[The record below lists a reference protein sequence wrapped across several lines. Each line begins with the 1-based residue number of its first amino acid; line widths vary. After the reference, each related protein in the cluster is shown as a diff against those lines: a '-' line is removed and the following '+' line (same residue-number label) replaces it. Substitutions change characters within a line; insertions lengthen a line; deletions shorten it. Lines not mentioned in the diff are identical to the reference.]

1 MARVTGAE
9 PVSSVLSGTYD
20 SIFHESFSFVL
31 DSQSAEC
38 LPYATPRDLS
48 EGKTKGNLRRFLVL
62 LLPLCNR
69 QTHRIMAVS
78 LCKDGG
84 TTSRSG
90 FPAQSSSSKVI
101 TAPSACGRVFSRLF
115 CSRRI
120 RSAFRWASD
129 SGISWILF
137 SERINSCAYTIS
149 KRAALHSQE
158 SGAA

>member
-1 MARVTGAE
+1 MKASASSSILNQQNACPTPPHATSPKERLKVTYYVA
-9 PVSSVLSGTYD
+9 SWYY
-20 SIFHESFSFVL
+20 I
-31 DSQSAEC
+31 
-38 LPYATPRDLS
+38 
-48 EGKTKGNLRRFLVL
+48 
-62 LLPLCNR
+62 LPLCNR
-69 QTHRIMAVS
+69 QTHRIIAVS
-78 LCKDGG
+78 LCKYGG